1 MKLKVFDSCY
11 FGLVLN
17 CCFTGVD
24 NNLLLS
30 DFEANKIKVTLNLL
44 VRFGASKL
52 FNLKIPYK
60 VGLAYFFIGRKA

>member
-1 MKLKVFDSCY
+1 VKLKVFDSCY
-11 FGLVLN
+11 FGLVL
-17 CCFTGVD
+17 TGCYTGAD

-60 VGLAYFFIGRKA
+60 VGLAYFSIGRKA